1 MVHTEHMTRS
11 WSNLTNALKT
21 SDKDAV
27 EMSFD
32 QVSSLVGDLPTKKM
46 QDPEWWNSGPD
57 KPRTK
62 SWAKAGYTVGDV
74 ETSRGV
80 VRFKRT

>member
-1 MVHTEHMTRS
+1 MNRS
-11 WSNLTNALKT
+11 WNNLTDALKT
-21 SDKDAV
+21 SDRDAV

-32 QVSSLVGDLPTKKM
+32 QVSSLVGDLPTKNM

-62 SWAKAGYTVGDV
+62 AWTRAGYSVGSV
-74 ETSRGV
+74 ETSREM
-80 VRFKRT
+80 VRFKRN

>member
-1 MVHTEHMTRS
+1 MSRS
-11 WSNLTNALKT
+11 WNKLTEALRDSN
-21 SDKDAV
+21 KDAV

-32 QVSSLVGDLPTKKM
+32 QVSSLVGDLPTTKM
-46 QDPEWWNSGPD
+46 QDPEWWHSGPD

-62 SWAKAGYTVGDV
+62 AWTKAGYSVGQV
-74 ETSRGV
+74 QTTQGV